1 MVKQSVL
8 NIKVKREI
16 KSNWKQY
23 LSVVIIA
30 MLAVT
35 LFTGILA
42 NYRNF
47 QDKLKDIYD
56 KTNMCDGIIMTR
68 EYNEQMEQYLINQNI
83 EYQKRIYF
91 PTKFENNPIY
101 LITFKNDDTM
111 NMPYEASA
119 SETIQVL
126 VDENFLTRYHLEVG
140 QDFSISF
147 PFSLFGKEYVVQPHL
162 RISGTMVHPESLEN
176 TSANP
181 PLVYVN
187 YEYLQQMIF
196 EALPENLKTNVMQ
209 DFVRTTLNNV
219 NNQFLIKSDNPEL
232 TMNMVNLAFTDSS
245 NFLYALETKNLPSNM
260 AIEADVIQ
268 AKKLLYIFPIIF
280 YLVALLIILT
290 SISQLINR
298 EQKNI
303 GLLKALGYTKWEI
316 LRHYIK
322 IFIVLGLIGACF
334 GILLGPLIIPQ
345 VMNMKYNILYQLP
358 KVSSRFFRL
367 EYLISVVILLCIIII
382 TSIFACF
389 DATSMVPAESL
400 RGENSVKLKLS
411 FLAKFK
417 IFKKIPLSFLMAFR
431 NMKRKVSRTIMVIV
445 GVLGCSSLLACGF
458 GIENTIHYGLDLEFD
473 ELIPYDISVTYTDNM
488 SYRESIQNIDGVIE
502 IDEYAKYN
510 VNIGKI
516 GKVISSFVYV
526 LPTQSNVFSLD
537 YDEHSC
543 FISSKVAE
551 KIDCKVGDE
560 VSFMYQNQEYKVVIT
575 EIVDFCISQGIFIS
589 CDYSFPNA
597 LEFKPSGAWV
607 RTTDRSVNENIV
619 DTINAVE
626 GITSSM
632 SMDTMRKRADETIT
646 SIKVMTMTIKIFAI
660 LLAIVVLYNLALLN
674 FKERTKDIA
683 TLKVLGFSKFEIG
696 SSFIIEILFLT
707 FVGAILGLFFGKP
720 LLIAVLSINENPI
733 LSYIYY
739 IKPLSYIWTILLT
752 CGTSLVINII
762 FAFLTNKVK
771 MVESLK
777 SVE

>member
-126 VDENFLTRYHLEVG
+126 VDEKFLTRYHLEVG

-268 AKKLLYIFPIIF
+268 AKKLLYIFPII
-280 YLVALLIILT
+280 LL
-290 SISQLINR
+290 
-298 EQKNI
+298 
-303 GLLKALGYTKWEI
+303 
-316 LRHYIK
+316 
-322 IFIVLGLIGACF
+322 
-334 GILLGPLIIPQ
+334 
-345 VMNMKYNILYQLP
+345 LY
-358 KVSSRFFRL
+358 
-367 EYLISVVILLCIIII
+367 
-382 TSIFACF
+382 
-389 DATSMVPAESL
+389 
-400 RGENSVKLKLS
+400 
-411 FLAKFK
+411 
-417 IFKKIPLSFLMAFR
+417 
-431 NMKRKVSRTIMVIV
+431 
-445 GVLGCSSLLACGF
+445 
-458 GIENTIHYGLDLEFD
+458 
-473 ELIPYDISVTYTDNM
+473 
-488 SYRESIQNIDGVIE
+488 
-502 IDEYAKYN
+502 
-510 VNIGKI
+510 
-516 GKVISSFVYV
+516 
-526 LPTQSNVFSLD
+526 
-537 YDEHSC
+537 
-543 FISSKVAE
+543 
-551 KIDCKVGDE
+551 
-560 VSFMYQNQEYKVVIT
+560 
-575 EIVDFCISQGIFIS
+575 
-589 CDYSFPNA
+589 
-597 LEFKPSGAWV
+597 
-607 RTTDRSVNENIV
+607 
-619 DTINAVE
+619 
-626 GITSSM
+626 
-632 SMDTMRKRADETIT
+632 
-646 SIKVMTMTIKIFAI
+646 
-660 LLAIVVLYNLALLN
+660 
-674 FKERTKDIA
+674 
-683 TLKVLGFSKFEIG
+683 
-696 SSFIIEILFLT
+696 
-707 FVGAILGLFFGKP
+707 
-720 LLIAVLSINENPI
+720 
-733 LSYIYY
+733 
-739 IKPLSYIWTILLT
+739 
-752 CGTSLVINII
+752 
-762 FAFLTNKVK
+762 
-771 MVESLK
+771 
-777 SVE
+777 